1 MVAGGAPLV
10 AASHDRTVWAALDS
24 RALTAT
30 PSTIEPRRWRFV
42 WPRPVRAL
50 LMLALFGVFFLGSPV
65 LALLVV
71 PLVMLASGERGRER
85 VTHVLHLGMKLIM
98 QTARVLGVVGLE
110 LVPPPPSV
118 PLDRPY
124 VMIAN
129 HPTFIDML
137 IILGTFPRLT
147 CVTNGRWWKHWALG
161 RLLRSTLYL
170 AGPGSG
176 RPESDD
182 MLGTMVAHLGKGH
195 PLLIFPEG
203 QRSLPDGL
211 RRFRRGA
218 VEAAVRAN
226 VPILPLFVAVDRP
239 YLTKNVSIWRPP
251 AAPPTYRFEWFEPVL
266 PSEQG
271 GDGKRIHESLE
282 ALYERRFEEQLGR
295 WRALPG

>member
-1 MVAGGAPLV
+1 
-10 AASHDRTVWAALDS
+10 
-24 RALTAT
+24 
-30 PSTIEPRRWRFV
+30 
-42 WPRPVRAL
+42 
-50 LMLALFGVFFLGSPV
+50 MLGLFGVFFLGSPV
-65 LALLVV
+65 LALVVV
-71 PLVMLASGERGRER
+71 PLIMLASGERGRDR

-98 QTARVLGVVGLE
+98 RTAVALRVVGLE
-110 LVPPPPSV
+110 LVPPPASV

-129 HPTFIDML
+129 HPTFVDM
-137 IILGTFPRLT
+137 IVILGTFPRLT

-161 RLLRSTLYL
+161 RLLRSTQYI

-182 MLGTMVAHLGKGH
+182 MLGTMVAHLEKGH

-239 YLTKNVSIWRPP
+239 YLTKNVSIFRPP
-251 AAPPTYRFEWFEPVL
+251 SVPPTYRFEWFPPIEPSAV
-266 PSEQG
+266 G
-271 GDGKRIHESLE
+271 GDGRQIHAQLE
-282 ALYERRFEEQLGR
+282 ELYERRFEEQLER
-295 WRALPG
+295 WRALPP